1 MCRYAI
7 NRRGF
12 LRKSSIVGTAALAAS
27 LSLEEKTLLAAQERP
42 MNLPKESVKGLPAG
56 KIGDV
61 TIGRVIC
68 GGNLIG
74 GYAHSRDLVYV
85 SDLLKAYFT
94 EDKILDTFEL
104 CEENGINTA
113 VLFTGATQHV
123 DTFRLLDKYW
133 NERGGKI
140 QFLAQVLPTEK
151 DLFGNVKKA
160 IDTGAV
166 GAFVLGNVSDAWVRA
181 GKTGE
186 LGKVVAYIKE
196 NGLIGGVACH
206 NIHVPIEC
214 EKQKIDVDFYMKT
227 LHSNNYWS
235 KQRPEQT
242 QDVIDNYSVDN
253 YWDKTPEQTVEF
265 MRTVNK
271 PWIAYK
277 VLAAGAVRPMEGFK
291 HAFSHG
297 ADFVCVGMYDFQIQ
311 EDVVIARKILG
322 GGLERQRAWMA

>member
-12 LRKSSIVGTAALAAS
+12 LRKSSMMGTAALAAS
-27 LSLEEKTLLAAQERP
+27 LSLEEKTLLAAQQRKVE
-42 MNLPKESVKGLPAG
+42 LPKESVKGLPTG

-61 TIGRVIC
+61 TIGRLIC

-94 EDKILDTFEL
+94 EEKILDTFEM
-104 CEENGINTA
+104 CEENGVNTA
-113 VLFTGATQHV
+113 VLFTGATRHV
-123 DTFRLLDKYW
+123 DTFRLLDKYR

-140 QFLAQVLPTEK
+140 QFLAQVLPTEN
-151 DLFGNVKKA
+151 DLYGNVKQA
-160 IDTGAV
+160 IDRGAV
-166 GAFVLGNVSDAWVRA
+166 GAFVIGNVSDAWVRA
-181 GKTGE
+181 GKTEE
-186 LGKVVAYIKE
+186 LGKVVSFIKE
-196 NGLIGGVACH
+196 NGLIAGVASH
-206 NIHVPIEC
+206 NINVPIQC
-214 EKQKIDVDFYMKT
+214 EKQKINTDFYMKT

-235 KQRPEQT
+235 KQRPGQNK
-242 QDVIDNYSVDN
+242 DVIDNYNEDN

-265 MRTVNK
+265 MRTVDK

-291 HAFSHG
+291 YAFDNG
-297 ADFVCVGMYDFQIQ
+297 ADFLCVGMYDFQIQ
-311 EDVVIARKILG
+311 EDVVIAKKILNEN
-322 GGLERQRAWMA
+322 LARQRPWIA